1 MAKVK
6 IPNVDALKDYVGKEF
21 GVSDWREVPQKAID
35 LFAESTGDY
44 QFIHT
49 DPERAKK
56 ESPYGRTIAHGFFTI
71 SLFPVLRNEI
81 LEIEKRRVTINYGL
95 NKLRFPAPLP
105 VGEKVRMRLGL
116 LSLENIDKGVQ
127 VVFKATFEVSG
138 QEKPACIAE
147 VVNRFMY

>member
-1 MAKVK
+1 MAKIK
-6 IPNVDALKDYVGKEF
+6 IPDIDALKGYVGKEV
-21 GVSDWREVPQKAID
+21 GASDWRDVPQKAID

-56 ESPYGRTIAHGFFTI
+56 ESPYGRTIAHGFFTV

-95 NKLRFPAPLP
+95 NKVRFPAPLP
-105 VGEKVRMRLGL
+105 VGEMVRMHLRL
-116 LSLENIDKGVQ
+116 LSLENIDEGVQ
-127 VVFKATFEVSG
+127 VVFMATFEVSG
-138 QEKPACIAE
+138 QEKPACVAE
-147 VVNRFMY
+147 VVNRFLY